1 MKKKAI
7 QTFERLF
14 SNNTQFE
21 AFERIPFLD
30 SLAYTIQEYLYS
42 EKADDDDR
50 EDDLDFRLDSRIRMF
65 DFMTLAAHFISAA
78 DTDLW
83 KATITD
89 YIEVIKLE
97 FKSWEQ
103 DIVMYPSE
111 NTLAISGASL
121 ELQIDL
127 LWATYIYAKTL
138 STFKDDVKWAK
149 RWERK
154 ATDLYAFMLEKSGV
168 VESYFKGF
176 APIKNIEE
184 AVQCM
189 RKQVIRKLIK
199 EEKRQNRA
207 KPPTDS
213 TSDAAQLQARIKELE
228 EELESYKEKEKG
240 INQHLT
246 ALFGIKLAELLGI
259 TYTNKKSLAPVLS
272 KLFGWGKRKLEQ
284 ELCKFFSNEDDLE
297 LANIFGE
304 LSPDVAKKICLNWQD
319 NNSSENANSE
329 D

>member
-1 MKKKAI
+1 MKKITI

-14 SNNTQFE
+14 FNNTQFE
-21 AFERIPFLD
+21 TFERIPFLD

-50 EDDLDFRLDSRIRMF
+50 EDDLDFRLDSRIRTF

-97 FKSWEQ
+97 FKIWEQ

-111 NTLAISGASL
+111 NTLAISSASV
-121 ELQIDL
+121 ELRIDL

-154 ATDLYAFMLEKSGV
+154 ATELYAFMLEKSGV

-176 APIKNIEE
+176 APIKNTEE

-199 EEKRQNRA
+199 EEKTQNIA
-207 KPPTDS
+207 KSPVDS
-213 TSDAAQLQARIKELE
+213 TSDSAQLQARIKELE
-228 EELESYKEKEKG
+228 EELEAYKEKKKG

-259 TYTNKKSLAPVLS
+259 TYTNKKTLAPMLS
-272 KLFGWGKRKLEQ
+272 KLFGWGTRKLEQ
-284 ELCKFFSNEDDLE
+284 ELCKYFSNEDDLE
-297 LANIFGE
+297 LANIFGK
-304 LSPDVAKKICLNWQD
+304 LSPDVAKKICPNWED
-319 NNSSENANSE
+319 NNSSENANSS